1 MGENSC
7 LAKESAPI
15 RTFCERISENCSPY
29 DDENTFVHAR
39 GTEENFERKQIDEI
53 ENFYPSSRGF
63 PTNISMKA
71 NKYI

>member
-1 MGENSC
+1 MMM
-7 LAKESAPI
+7 K
-15 RTFCERISENCSPY
+15 T
-29 DDENTFVHAR
+29 
-39 GTEENFERKQIDEI
+39 TEENFEREQIDEI